1 MLKDNLT
8 KEWIIKSQND
18 LKSAEILYKEDGP
31 TDSLC
36 FHCHQ
41 AVEKILKG
49 FLVFNKRE
57 FPRTHDLIHLLNLCK
72 KIDKSFESMKDE
84 VSFLNR
90 FYIEVRYPPEIAVY
104 FKKECHEAVE
114 YARATTQFVVNKIV

>member
-8 KEWIIKSQND
+8 REWIIKSQND
-18 LKSAEILYKEDGP
+18 LKSAEILYREDGP

-41 AVEKILKG
+41 AAEKIMKG
-49 FLVFNKRE
+49 FLVFNKEE

-72 KIDKSFESMKDE
+72 KIDRSFKSIEDE

-104 FKKECHEAVE
+104 SREECQEAIE
-114 YARATTQFVVNKIV
+114 YTQKLTQFAVNKII